1 MADTKYSEFA
11 FAEDAR
17 LFKELLGTLNDVK
30 LVLCI
35 GRIVLVLDP
44 IDLCSPKEKTK

>member
-11 FAEDAR
+11 LAEDAR
-17 LFKELLGTLNDVK
+17 LFKELLGTLNHIK
-30 LVLCI
+30 IVLGI

-44 IDLCSPKEKTK
+44 IDLCATKEKLK